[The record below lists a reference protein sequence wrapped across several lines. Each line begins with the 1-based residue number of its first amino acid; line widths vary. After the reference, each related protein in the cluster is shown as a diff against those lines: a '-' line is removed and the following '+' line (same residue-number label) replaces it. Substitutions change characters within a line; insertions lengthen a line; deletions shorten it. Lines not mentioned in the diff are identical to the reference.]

1 MPVPLVNSVKTS
13 RQLTYRESKQR
24 NPSEPSA
31 LLCSSDGVVLL
42 ENPRGDNRLDLD
54 SLKRVSSSIFG
65 TSAAQLRLFD
75 GATGESCF
83 FFTALQTS
91 NVADLQKKKKK
102 ILPKSHCLCSGLH
115 MTMAFFFET
124 GSWLFLLDCST

>member
-1 MPVPLVNSVKTS
+1 MRVSHSSGQTS
-13 RQLTYRESKQR
+13 GPRRIIAQKPAVSNKHVGETRLTR
-24 NPSEPSA
+24 

-65 TSAAQLRLFD
+65 TIAAQLRLFN

-83 FFTALQTS
+83 LLLTRTSPQPSNVTDLQT
-91 NVADLQKKKKK
+91 
-102 ILPKSHCLCSGLH
+102 
-115 MTMAFFFET
+115 
-124 GSWLFLLDCST
+124 